1 MKDIAIYGAG
11 GFGREVSCL
20 IKKINEQ
27 EQLWNMIGFF
37 DDGIEIGTTN
47 RFGKILGGISD
58 LNNWC
63 KDLAIVMAIATP
75 SIIESIVSN
84 LKNSHV
90 YFPNIIAPDSIYLD
104 ENSFSMGRGNL
115 IMPQSLVSCNV
126 SLGDFNFLNCGV
138 SLGHEVS
145 LGSYNSMM
153 SYVKISGDVEIGNG
167 NYFGICSVVL
177 QGRHIGN
184 HTTIGANSVIMRNTR
199 DDTTNFGN
207 PAIEI
212 LKPKM
217 K

>member
-27 EQLWNMIGFF
+27 KQTWNMIGFF

-63 KDLAIVMAIATP
+63 NDLAIVMAIATP

-84 LKNSHV
+84 LENSNV
-90 YFPNIIAPDSIYLD
+90 NFPNIIAPDIIYLD

-177 QGRHIGN
+177 QGRQIGN